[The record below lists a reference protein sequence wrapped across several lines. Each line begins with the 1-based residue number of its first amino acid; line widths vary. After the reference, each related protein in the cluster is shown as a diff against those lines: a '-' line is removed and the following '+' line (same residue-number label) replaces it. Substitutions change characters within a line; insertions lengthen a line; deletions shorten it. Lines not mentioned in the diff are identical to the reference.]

1 MNEKYIYSMFL
12 LYNDLLYVKNM
23 SVHDPFKMLI

>member
-12 LYNDLLYVKNM
+12 LYNDFLYVTNM
-23 SVHDPFKMLI
+23 SVHDSFKMLI